1 MIIPV
6 PRTMMT
12 IQPQDRAWRVALRM
26 PLVAALIF
34 LLAACA
40 SVSERRGD
48 EAQGRQVAA
57 GGIYKIGTP
66 YEIEGEWYYPM
77 ENTSYDSTGIA
88 SWYGPKFHGR
98 RTANGEIFDMDLL
111 TAAHPT
117 LPMPV
122 RAKVTNLENGRTVV
136 VRINDR
142 GPFAKNREI
151 DMSRRAADVL
161 GFKDQGTAKVRVQY
175 LGRAPLYDSL
185 GRLIRRKEPDRFIAE
200 KPVTPKEDR
209 KVIAAPVQPVV
220 VRTTDG
226 RRIAKPVPNVEEKRY
241 AVQVGVF
248 STRENAEALQER
260 LKDFAPI
267 KIVEVKMGGATL
279 YRVKMGG
286 ANIRA
291 DARSTLERLVAAG
304 HTDAVIIEQ

>member
-1 MIIPV
+1 MKQSIL
-6 PRTMMT
+6 T
-12 IQPQDRAWRVALRM
+12 IQIVF
-26 PLVAALIF
+26 AAL
-34 LLAACA
+34 LVVGCA
-40 SVSERRGD
+40 SLSDRRAA
-48 EAQGRQVAA
+48 EEQSRRVAA

-66 YEIEGEWYYPM
+66 YEIEGEWYYPQ
-77 ENTSYDSTGIA
+77 EDATYDKTGIA

-122 RAKVTNLENGRTVV
+122 RAKVTNLENGRSVV

-142 GPFAKNREI
+142 GPFAKDREI
-151 DMSRRAADVL
+151 DMSRHAADLL
-161 GFKDQGTAKVRVQY
+161 GFKEKGTAKVRVQY
-175 LGRAPLYDSL
+175 LGRAPLYDSA
-185 GRLIRRKEPDRFIAE
+185 GRMIKRQEPDRFIAD
-200 KPVTPKEDR
+200 KPVTPKEDS
-209 KVIAAPVQPVV
+209 KVAAAPVAPVD
-220 VRTTDG
+220 VRSSDG
-226 RRIAKPVPNVEEKRY
+226 KRLLKPVPDVEEKRY

-248 STRENAEALQER
+248 SQRENAVALQSR
-260 LKDFAPI
+260 LAAFAPV
-267 KIVEVKMGGATL
+267 KIVEVEMGGATL

-291 DARSTLERLVAAG
+291 DARLTLERLVAAG

>member
-1 MIIPV
+1 MRENHLMNKPIL
-6 PRTMMT
+6 T
-12 IQPQDRAWRVALRM
+12 IKVAFAAMLIVGCTSFSDRR
-26 PLVAALIF
+26 AA
-34 LLAACA
+34 
-40 SVSERRGD
+40 E
-48 EAQGRQVAA
+48 EQGRRVAA

-66 YEIEGEWYYPM
+66 YEIEGEWYYPQ
-77 ENTSYDSTGIA
+77 EDATYDNTGIA

-122 RAKVTNLENGRTVV
+122 RAKVTNLENGRSVV

-142 GPFAKNREI
+142 GPFAKDREI
-151 DMSRRAADVL
+151 DMSRHAADLL
-161 GFKDQGTAKVRVQY
+161 GFKEKGTAKVRVQY
-175 LGRAPLYDSL
+175 LGRAPLYDTS
-185 GRLIRRKEPDRFIAE
+185 GRMIKRQEPDRFIAD
-200 KPVTPKEDR
+200 KPMTPKEDS
-209 KVIAAPVQPVV
+209 KVAAAPVAPVD
-220 VRTTDG
+220 VRSSDG
-226 RRIAKPVPNVEEKRY
+226 KRLVKPLPDVEEKRY

-248 STRENAEALQER
+248 SMRENAVALQAR
-260 LKDFAPI
+260 LQEFAPV
-267 KIVEVKMGGATL
+267 KIVEVEMGGATL

-291 DARSTLERLVAAG
+291 DARLTLERLVAAG

>member
-1 MIIPV
+1 MAT
-6 PRTMMT
+6 RM
-12 IQPQDRAWRVALRM
+12 LR
-26 PLVAALIF
+26 LKITVAATL
-34 LLAACA
+34 LLAGCA
-40 SVSERRGD
+40 SFSDRRAA
-48 EAQGRQVAA
+48 EEQGRRVAA

-66 YEIEGEWYYPM
+66 YEIEGDWYYPQ
-77 ENTSYDSTGIA
+77 EDVTYDNTGIA
-88 SWYGPKFHGR
+88 SWYGTKFHGR

-122 RAKVTNLENGRTVV
+122 RAKVTNLENGRSVV

-142 GPFAKNREI
+142 GPFAKDREI
-151 DMSRRAADVL
+151 DMSRHAADVL
-161 GFKDQGTAKVRVQY
+161 GFKVKGTARVRVQY
-175 LGRAPLYDSL
+175 LGRAPLYDSA
-185 GRLIRRKEPDRFIAE
+185 GRMIKRQEPDRFIAE
-200 KPVTPKEDR
+200 KPKTPKEDSR
-209 KVIAAPVQPVV
+209 VTATPVEPVDV
-220 VRTTDG
+220 LTTDG
-226 RRIAKPVPNVEEKRY
+226 KALSKPVPDVGEKRY

-248 STRENAEALQER
+248 SMHENAVALQDK
-260 LKDFAPI
+260 LKAFSPV
-267 KIVEVKMGGATL
+267 KIVEVEMGGATL

>member
-1 MIIPV
+1 MKQSIL
-6 PRTMMT
+6 T
-12 IQPQDRAWRVALRM
+12 IQIVF
-26 PLVAALIF
+26 AAL
-34 LLAACA
+34 LVVGCA
-40 SVSERRGD
+40 SLSDRRAA
-48 EAQGRQVAA
+48 EEQGRRVAA

-66 YEIEGEWYYPM
+66 YEIEGEWYYPQ
-77 ENTSYDSTGIA
+77 EDATYDNTGIA

-122 RAKVTNLENGRTVV
+122 RAKVTNLENGRSLV

-142 GPFAKNREI
+142 GPFAKDREI
-151 DMSRRAADVL
+151 DMSRHAADLL
-161 GFKDQGTAKVRVQY
+161 GFKEKGTAKVRVQY
-175 LGRAPLYDSL
+175 LGRAPLYDSA
-185 GRLIRRKEPDRFIAE
+185 GRLIKRQEPDRFIAD
-200 KPVTPKEDR
+200 KPVTPKEDS
-209 KVIAAPVQPVV
+209 KVAAAPVAPVD
-220 VRTTDG
+220 VRSSDG
-226 RRIAKPVPNVEEKRY
+226 KRLLKPVADVEEKRY

-248 STRENAEALQER
+248 SQRENAVALQSR
-260 LKDFAPI
+260 LAAFAPV
-267 KIVEVKMGGATL
+267 KIVELEMGGATL

-291 DARSTLERLVAAG
+291 DARLTLERLVAAG

>member
-1 MIIPV
+1 MNKPIL
-6 PRTMMT
+6 T
-12 IQPQDRAWRVALRM
+12 IKVAFATLLVVGCTGFSDRRAV
-26 PLVAALIF
+26 
-34 LLAACA
+34 
-40 SVSERRGD
+40 E
-48 EAQGRQVAA
+48 EQGRRVAA

-66 YEIEGEWYYPM
+66 YEIEGEWYYPQ
-77 ENTSYDSTGIA
+77 EDATYDNTGIA

-122 RAKVTNLENGRTVV
+122 RAKVTNLENGRSVI

-142 GPFAKNREI
+142 GPFAKDREI
-151 DMSRRAADVL
+151 DMSRHAADLL
-161 GFKDQGTAKVRVQY
+161 GFKEKGTAKVRVQY
-175 LGRAPLYDSL
+175 LGRAPLYDAS
-185 GRLIRRKEPDRFIAE
+185 GRLIKRQEPDRFIAD
-200 KPVTPKEDR
+200 KPETPKEYS
-209 KVIAAPVQPVV
+209 KVAAAPVAPVDVRSADGKRV
-220 VRTTDG
+220 V
-226 RRIAKPVPNVEEKRY
+226 KPLPDIEEKRY

-248 STRENAEALQER
+248 SMRENAEALQVR
-260 LKDFAPI
+260 LKDFAPV
-267 KIVEVKMGGATL
+267 KIVEVEMGGATL

-291 DARSTLERLVAAG
+291 DARLTLERLVAAG

>member
-1 MIIPV
+1 MFRLKFII
-6 PRTMMT
+6 
-12 IQPQDRAWRVALRM
+12 
-26 PLVAALIF
+26 AATL
-34 LLAACA
+34 LLAGCA
-40 SVSERRGD
+40 SFSERRAA
-48 EAQGRQVAA
+48 EEQGRRVAA

-66 YEIEGEWYYPM
+66 YEIEGDWYYPQ
-77 ENTSYDSTGIA
+77 EDATYDNTGIA
-88 SWYGPKFHGR
+88 SWYGLKFHGR

-122 RAKVTNLENGRTVV
+122 RAKVTNLENGRSVV

-142 GPFAKNREI
+142 GPFAKDREI
-151 DMSRRAADVL
+151 DMSRHAADVL
-161 GFKDQGTAKVRVQY
+161 GFKEKGTAQVRVQY
-175 LGRAPLYDSL
+175 LGRAPLYDSA
-185 GRLIRRKEPDRFIAE
+185 GRLIKRQEPDRFIAE
-200 KPVTPKEDR
+200 KPITPKEDSR
-209 KVIAAPVQPVV
+209 VVAAPIEPVDV
-220 VRTTDG
+220 LTADG
-226 RRIAKPVPNVEEKRY
+226 KKLAKPEPDVEEKRY

-248 STRENAEALQER
+248 SMRQNAEALQEK
-260 LKDFAPI
+260 LKAFSPVE
-267 KIVEVKMGGATL
+267 IVEVKMGGATL

>member
-1 MIIPV
+1 MATRMFRLKFII
-6 PRTMMT
+6 
-12 IQPQDRAWRVALRM
+12 VATL
-26 PLVAALIF
+26 
-34 LLAACA
+34 LLAGCA
-40 SVSERRGD
+40 SFSERRAA
-48 EAQGRQVAA
+48 EEQGRRVAA
-57 GGIYKIGTP
+57 GGIYKIGKP
-66 YEIEGEWYYPM
+66 YEIEGDWYYPQ
-77 ENTSYDSTGIA
+77 EDATYDNIGIA
-88 SWYGPKFHGR
+88 SWYGSKFHGR

-122 RAKVTNLENGRTVV
+122 RAKVTNLENGRSVV

-142 GPFAKNREI
+142 GPFAKDREI
-151 DMSRRAADVL
+151 DMSRHAADVL
-161 GFKDQGTAKVRVQY
+161 GFKEKGTAQVRVQY
-175 LGRAPLYDSL
+175 LGRAPLYDSA
-185 GRLIRRKEPDRFIAE
+185 GRLIKRQEPDRFIAE
-200 KPVTPKEDR
+200 KPITPKEDSR
-209 KVIAAPVQPVV
+209 VAAAPIEPVDV
-220 VRTTDG
+220 LTADG
-226 RRIAKPVPNVEEKRY
+226 KKLAKPEPDVEEKRY

-248 STRENAEALQER
+248 SMRQNAEALQEK
-260 LKDFAPI
+260 LKAFSPV

>member
-1 MIIPV
+1 MKQSIL
-6 PRTMMT
+6 T
-12 IQPQDRAWRVALRM
+12 IQIVF
-26 PLVAALIF
+26 AAL
-34 LLAACA
+34 LVVGCGSLSDRRAA
-40 SVSERRGD
+40 E
-48 EAQGRQVAA
+48 EQGRRVAA

-66 YEIEGEWYYPM
+66 YEIEGEWYYPQ
-77 ENTSYDSTGIA
+77 EDATYDKTGIA

-122 RAKVTNLENGRTVV
+122 RAKVTNLENGRSLV

-142 GPFAKNREI
+142 GPFAKDREI
-151 DMSRRAADVL
+151 DMSRHAADLL
-161 GFKDQGTAKVRVQY
+161 GFKEKGTAKVRVQY
-175 LGRAPLYDSL
+175 LGRAPLYDSA
-185 GRLIRRKEPDRFIAE
+185 GRLIKRQEPDRFIAD
-200 KPVTPKEDR
+200 KPVTPKEDS
-209 KVIAAPVQPVV
+209 KVVAAPVAPVD
-220 VRTTDG
+220 VRSSDG
-226 RRIAKPVPNVEEKRY
+226 KRLRKPLPDVEEKRY

-248 STRENAEALQER
+248 SQRENAVALQSR
-260 LKDFAPI
+260 LAAFAPV
-267 KIVEVKMGGATL
+267 KIVEVEMGGATL

-291 DARSTLERLVAAG
+291 DARLTLERLVAAG

>member
-1 MIIPV
+1 MFRLKFII
-6 PRTMMT
+6 
-12 IQPQDRAWRVALRM
+12 
-26 PLVAALIF
+26 AATL
-34 LLAACA
+34 LLAGCA
-40 SVSERRGD
+40 SFSDRRAA
-48 EAQGRQVAA
+48 EEQGRRVAA

-66 YEIEGEWYYPM
+66 YEIEGDWYYPQ
-77 ENTSYDSTGIA
+77 EDTTYDNTGIA
-88 SWYGPKFHGR
+88 SWYGSKFHGR

-122 RAKVTNLENGRTVV
+122 RAKVTNLENGHSVV

-142 GPFAKNREI
+142 GPFAKDREI
-151 DMSRRAADVL
+151 DMSRHAADVL
-161 GFKDQGTAKVRVQY
+161 GFKEKGTAQVRVQY
-175 LGRAPLYDSL
+175 LGRAPLYDSA
-185 GRLIRRKEPDRFIAE
+185 GRLIKRQEPDRFIAE
-200 KPVTPKEDR
+200 KPITPKEDSR
-209 KVIAAPVQPVV
+209 VAAAPIEPVDV
-220 VRTTDG
+220 LTADG
-226 RRIAKPVPNVEEKRY
+226 KKLAKPEPDIEEKRY

-248 STRENAEALQER
+248 SMRQNAEALQEK
-260 LKDFAPI
+260 LKAFSPV

-304 HTDAVIIEQ
+304 HADAVIIEQ

>member
-1 MIIPV
+1 MRKQILTLKI
-6 PRTMMT
+6 
-12 IQPQDRAWRVALRM
+12 AL
-26 PLVAALIF
+26 AALF
-34 LLAACA
+34 VVGCSSFSDRRAA
-40 SVSERRGD
+40 E
-48 EAQGRQVAA
+48 EQGRRVAA

-66 YEIEGEWYYPM
+66 YEIEGEWYYPQ
-77 ENTSYDSTGIA
+77 EDATYDNTGIA

-122 RAKVTNLENGRTVV
+122 RAKVTNLENGRSVV

-142 GPFAKNREI
+142 GPFAKDREI
-151 DMSRRAADVL
+151 DLSRHAADIL
-161 GFKDQGTAKVRVQY
+161 GFKEKGTAKVRVQY
-175 LGRAPLYDSL
+175 LGRAPLYDTS
-185 GRLIRRKEPDRFIAE
+185 GRMIKRQEPDRFIAD
-200 KPVTPKEDR
+200 KPMTPKEDS
-209 KVIAAPVQPVV
+209 KVAAAPIAPVD
-220 VRTTDG
+220 VRSSDG
-226 RRIAKPVPNVEEKRY
+226 KRLVKPLPDVEAKRY

-248 STRENAEALQER
+248 SMRENAVALQAR
-260 LKDFAPI
+260 LQEFAPV
-267 KIVEVKMGGATL
+267 KIVEVEMGGATL

-291 DARSTLERLVAAG
+291 DARLTLEKLVAAG

>member
-1 MIIPV
+1 MKKQILTLKIALAALFV
-6 PRTMMT
+6 VGCTSFS
-12 IQPQDRAWRVALRM
+12 DRRVA
-26 PLVAALIF
+26 
-34 LLAACA
+34 
-40 SVSERRGD
+40 E
-48 EAQGRQVAA
+48 EQGRRVAA

-66 YEIEGEWYYPM
+66 YEIEGEWYYPQ
-77 ENTSYDSTGIA
+77 EDATYDNTGIA

-122 RAKVTNLENGRTVV
+122 RAKVTNLENGRSVV

-142 GPFAKNREI
+142 GPFAKDREI
-151 DMSRRAADVL
+151 DMSRHAADLL
-161 GFKDQGTAKVRVQY
+161 GFREKGTAKVRVQY
-175 LGRAPLYDSL
+175 LGRAPLYDSA
-185 GRLIRRKEPDRFIAE
+185 GRMIKRQEPDRFIAD
-200 KPVTPKEDR
+200 KPVTPKEDS
-209 KVIAAPVQPVV
+209 KVAAAPVAPVD
-220 VRTTDG
+220 VRSSDG
-226 RRIAKPVPNVEEKRY
+226 KRLLKPVPDVEEKRY

-248 STRENAEALQER
+248 SQRENAVALQSR
-260 LKDFAPI
+260 LAAFAPV
-267 KIVEVKMGGATL
+267 KIVEVEMGGATL

-291 DARSTLERLVAAG
+291 DARLTLERLVAAG

>member
-1 MIIPV
+1 MKQSIL
-6 PRTMMT
+6 T
-12 IQPQDRAWRVALRM
+12 IQIVF
-26 PLVAALIF
+26 AAL
-34 LLAACA
+34 LVVGCA
-40 SVSERRGD
+40 SLSDRRAA
-48 EAQGRQVAA
+48 EEQGRRVAA

-66 YEIEGEWYYPM
+66 YEIEGEWYYPQ
-77 ENTSYDSTGIA
+77 EDATYDNTGIA

-122 RAKVTNLENGRTVV
+122 RAKVTNLENGRSVV

-142 GPFAKNREI
+142 GPFAKDREI
-151 DMSRRAADVL
+151 DMSRHAADLL
-161 GFKDQGTAKVRVQY
+161 GFKKKGTAKVRVQY
-175 LGRAPLYDSL
+175 LGRAPLYDSA
-185 GRLIRRKEPDRFIAE
+185 GRLIKRQEPDRFIAD
-200 KPVTPKEDR
+200 KPVTPKEDS
-209 KVIAAPVQPVV
+209 KVAAAPVAPVD
-220 VRTTDG
+220 VRSSDG
-226 RRIAKPVPNVEEKRY
+226 KRLLKPVPDVEEKRY

-248 STRENAEALQER
+248 SQRENAEALQSR
-260 LKDFAPI
+260 LAAFAPV
-267 KIVEVKMGGATL
+267 KIVEVEMGGATL

-291 DARSTLERLVAAG
+291 DARLTLERLVAAG

>member
-1 MIIPV
+1 MATRNFKLKII
-6 PRTMMT
+6 
-12 IQPQDRAWRVALRM
+12 I
-26 PLVAALIF
+26 AASF
-34 LLAACA
+34 LLAGCT
-40 SVSERRGD
+40 SFSDRRMA
-48 EAQGRQVAA
+48 EEQGRRVAA

-66 YEIEGEWYYPM
+66 YEIEGEWYYPQ
-77 ENTSYDSTGIA
+77 EDATYDNTGIA

-122 RAKVTNLENGRTVV
+122 RAKVTNLENGRSVI

-142 GPFAKNREI
+142 GPFAKDREI
-151 DMSRRAADVL
+151 DMSRHAAGVL
-161 GFKDQGTAKVRVQY
+161 GFKDKGTARVRVQY
-175 LGRAPLYDSL
+175 LGRAPLYDSA
-185 GRLIRRKEPDRFIAE
+185 GRLIKRQEPDRFIAE
-200 KPVTPKEDR
+200 KPKTPKEAS
-209 KVIAAPVQPVV
+209 KVAAAPVQPVDV
-220 VRTTDG
+220 LTADG
-226 RRIAKPVPNVEEKRY
+226 KKLPKAEIDVEEKRY

-248 STRENAEALQER
+248 SMRENAVALQDKLR
-260 LKDFAPI
+260 AFSPV

-291 DARSTLERLVAAG
+291 DARTTLERLVAAG